1 MIYSILIVSII
12 FYLERRIPCRNFIKN
27 LPKLARNLLSKICAE
42 LFGFIKKNINSPDF
56 IHRHRQKPTDF
67 SRKRKLPAHTL
78 IAFLLSLL
86 RGSYQN
92 ELDRFFNT
100 LNRSDTI
107 KRVVSKAAFTKA
119 RSKLKYQAFI
129 ELNHKINQF
138 FEKHFK
144 LKTWLD
150 FRLLALD
157 GSTIRLPHTED
168 IQNYFGV
175 WKVRQGRPSPM
186 ARLSQLFDPLNK
198 ITVDAII
205 SPKSQGER
213 QLAAN
218 HLLQLMPND
227 LLLLDR
233 GYPAWWLF
241 ALILSMNAQFCARI
255 SKKWKIV
262 RSFLASG
269 EKQRIIL
276 LTIPNTSVKQVN
288 ALGLDRKPLKLRLV
302 RLGSDDHPL
311 VLITSLI
318 DTDKYPYELL
328 SDLYHLRWPVEEDYK
343 AAKCR
348 IELENFSGKSAAS
361 VYQDFHAKVVMKN
374 IVSMLA
380 LPVNDML
387 AKDSNS
393 TRKYDYQVNFTQA
406 LATAKN
412 LMPLLFQRSKHKIK
426 LIIEALFELLANT
439 IEPIRPGRKYPR
451 NHRASSRKYFTNY
464 KPIA

>member
-1 MIYSILIVSII
+1 MVYSLSILLPI
-12 FYLERRIPCRNFIKN
+12 FNLERSTPCRNCIKN
-27 LPKLARNLLSKICAE
+27 LSQLARNLLSKICAE
-42 LFGFIKKNINSPDF
+42 LFGFITNIINSPDF

-78 IAFLLSLL
+78 IAFLLSFL

-92 ELDRFFNT
+92 ELDRFFYT

-119 RSKLKYQAFI
+119 RMKLKYQAFI
-129 ELNHKINQF
+129 ELNHKLNQF
-138 FEKHFK
+138 FERRFK
-144 LKTWLD
+144 LKTWRN

-157 GSTIRLPHTED
+157 GSTIRLPHTKD
-168 IQNYFGV
+168 IQNQFGV
-175 WKVRQGRPSPM
+175 WKARQGRPSPM

-218 HLLQLMPND
+218 HLLHLMPND

-241 ALILSMNAQFCARI
+241 ALILSMDAQFCARI

-262 RSFLASG
+262 QSFLASG
-269 EKQRIIL
+269 EKQRIVL
-276 LTIPNTSVKQVN
+276 LTIPNTSVKHAN
-288 ALGLDRKPLKLRLV
+288 DLGLDRQPLKLRLV
-302 RLGSDDHPL
+302 RLGSEDKPV

-318 DTDKYPYELL
+318 DMDKYPYELF

-374 IVSMLA
+374 IVSILA

-387 AKDSNS
+387 AKDKNT

-412 LMPLLFQRSKHKIK
+412 LMPLLFQRSKRKIK
-426 LIIEALFELLANT
+426 LIVESLFELFANT
-439 IEPIRPGRKYPR
+439 TEPIRPGRKYPR
-451 NHRASSRKYFTNY
+451 NHRVSSRKFYTNY
-464 KPIA
+464 KPIS

>member
-1 MIYSILIVSII
+1 L
-12 FYLERRIPCRNFIKN
+12 IKN
-27 LPKLARNLLSKICAE
+27 ISRLAQNLLSKICAE
-42 LFGFIKKNINSPDF
+42 LFGFIKQIINSPDF

-67 SRKRKLPAHTL
+67 SRKRKLPAQAL
-78 IAFLLSLL
+78 ITFLLSFL

-92 ELDRFFNT
+92 ELDRFFNI
-100 LNRSDTI
+100 LNQSETI
-107 KRVVSKAAFTKA
+107 KRVVSKAAFSKA
-119 RSKLKYQAFI
+119 RMKLKYQAFI
-129 ELNHKINQF
+129 ELNHKLNQF
-138 FEKHFK
+138 FEKHFR
-144 LKTWLD
+144 LKTWRD
-150 FRLLALD
+150 FRLLTID
-157 GSTIRLPHTED
+157 GSTIRLPHTEN
-168 IQNYFGV
+168 IQNHFRA

-186 ARLSQLFDPLNK
+186 ARLSQLFDPLNI

-213 QLAAN
+213 QLATN
-218 HLLQLMPND
+218 HLLHLMPND

-241 ALILSMNAQFCARI
+241 ALILSMDAQFCARI

-262 RSFLASG
+262 RSFFDSG
-269 EKQRIIL
+269 EKQRIVF
-276 LTIPNTSVKQVN
+276 LTIPNTSVRQAN
-288 ALGLDRKPLKLRLV
+288 ELGLKRKPLKLRLV
-302 RLGSDDHPL
+302 RLGSDDNPI

-318 DTDKYPYELL
+318 DTVNYPYSQL

-343 AAKCR
+343 VAKSR

-374 IVSMLA
+374 IVSKLA

-387 AKDSNS
+387 AQDEST

-412 LMPLLFQRSKHKIK
+412 LMPLLFQRSKRKIK
-426 LIIEALFELLANT
+426 LIIDALFELLANT

-451 NHRASSRKYFTNY
+451 THRVSSRKFYTKY
-464 KPIA
+464 KPIS

>member
-1 MIYSILIVSII
+1 MVYSLSILLAILK
-12 FYLERRIPCRNFIKN
+12 LERSTQCRNFIKN
-27 LPKLARNLLSKICAE
+27 LSQLARNLLSKICAE
-42 LFGFIKKNINSPDF
+42 LFGFIKQIITSPDF
-56 IHRHRQKPTDF
+56 IHRHRQNPTDF

-78 IAFLLSLL
+78 IAFLLSFL

-92 ELDRFFNT
+92 ELDRFFYT

-119 RSKLKYQAFI
+119 RMKLKYQAFI
-129 ELNHKINQF
+129 ELNHKLNQF
-138 FEKHFK
+138 FERRFK
-144 LKTWLD
+144 LKTWNN

-157 GSTIRLPHTED
+157 GSTIRLPHTKD
-168 IQNYFGV
+168 IQNHFGV
-175 WKVRQGRPSPM
+175 WKARQGRPSPM

-205 SPKSQGER
+205 SPKIQGER
-213 QLAAN
+213 QLATN
-218 HLLQLMPND
+218 HLLHLMPND

-241 ALILSMNAQFCARI
+241 ALILSMDAQFCARI

-262 RSFLASG
+262 QSFLASG
-269 EKQRIIL
+269 EKQRIVL

-288 ALGLDRKPLKLRLV
+288 DLGLDRQPLKLRLV
-302 RLGSDDHPL
+302 RLGSEDKPV

-318 DTDKYPYELL
+318 DTDKYPYEQL
-328 SDLYHLRWPVEEDYK
+328 SGLYHLRWPVEEDYK
-343 AAKCR
+343 VAKCR

-374 IVSMLA
+374 IVSILA

-387 AKDSNS
+387 AKDTHA
-393 TRKYDYQVNFTQA
+393 TRKYDHQVNFTQA

-412 LMPLLFQRSKHKIK
+412 LMPLLFQRSKRKIK
-426 LIIEALFELLANT
+426 LIIESLFELFVNT
-439 IEPIRPGRKYPR
+439 TESIRPGRKYPR
-451 NHRASSRKYFTNY
+451 KHRVSSRKFYTNY
-464 KPIA
+464 KPIS

>member
-1 MIYSILIVSII
+1 MVYSLSILIAILK
-12 FYLERRIPCRNFIKN
+12 LERSTPCRNFIKN
-27 LPKLARNLLSKICAE
+27 LSQLARNLLSKICAE
-42 LFGFIKKNINSPDF
+42 LFRFIKQIINSTDF

-67 SRKRKLPAHTL
+67 SRNRKLPAQTL
-78 IAFLLSLL
+78 IAFLLSFL

-92 ELDRFFNT
+92 ELDRFFYT

-119 RSKLKYQAFI
+119 RMKLKYQAFI
-129 ELNHKINQF
+129 ELNHKLNQF
-138 FEKHFK
+138 FERRFK
-144 LKTWLD
+144 LKTWYD

-168 IQNYFGV
+168 IQNHFGV

-218 HLLQLMPND
+218 HLLHLMPND

-241 ALILSMNAQFCARI
+241 ALILSMDAQFCARI

-262 RSFLASG
+262 QSFLASG
-269 EKQRIIL
+269 EKQRIVL
-276 LTIPNTSVKQVN
+276 MTIPNTSVKQAN
-288 ALGLDRKPLKLRLV
+288 DLGLGRQPLKLRLV
-302 RLGSDDHPL
+302 RLGSEDKPV

-348 IELENFSGKSAAS
+348 IELENFSGKSAVS

-374 IVSMLA
+374 IVSILA
-380 LPVNDML
+380 LPVNDSL
-387 AKDSNS
+387 ATDTSS
-393 TRKYDYQVNFTQA
+393 TRKYDHQVNFTQA

-412 LMPLLFQRSKHKIK
+412 LWPLLFQRSKRKIM
-426 LIIEALFELLANT
+426 LIIESLFELFANT
-439 IEPIRPGRKYPR
+439 TEPIRPGRKYPR
-451 NHRASSRKYFTNY
+451 KHRVSSRKFYTNY
-464 KPIA
+464 KPIS

>member
-1 MIYSILIVSII
+1 MVYSLSII
-12 FYLERRIPCRNFIKN
+12 SAILNYERSIPCRNFIKN
-27 LPKLARNLLSKICAE
+27 LSQLARNLLSKICAE
-42 LFGFIKKNINSPDF
+42 LFGFIKQIITSPDF

-67 SRKRKLPAHTL
+67 SRKRKLPAHAL
-78 IAFLLSLL
+78 IAFLLSFL

-92 ELDRFFNT
+92 ELDRYFNI
-100 LNRSDTI
+100 LNRSETI

-119 RSKLKYQAFI
+119 RMKLKYQAFI
-129 ELNHKINQF
+129 ELNHKLNQF
-138 FEKHFK
+138 FENHFR
-144 LKTWLD
+144 LKTWRD
-150 FRLLALD
+150 FRLLAID

-168 IQNYFGV
+168 IQNHFGV

-218 HLLQLMPND
+218 HLLHLMPND

-241 ALILSMNAQFCARI
+241 ALILSMDAQFCARI
-255 SKKWKIV
+255 SNKWKIV

-276 LTIPNTSVKQVN
+276 LTIPNTSVKQAN
-288 ALGLDRKPLKLRLV
+288 DLGLDRQPLKLRLV
-302 RLGSDDHPL
+302 RIGSEDKPV

-318 DTDKYPYELL
+318 DTVKYPYEQL

-343 AAKCR
+343 VAKCR

-374 IVSMLA
+374 IVSILA

-387 AKDSNS
+387 AKDTNAI
-393 TRKYDYQVNFTQA
+393 RKYDYQVNFTQA

-412 LMPLLFQRSKHKIK
+412 LMPLLFQRSKRKIK

-439 IEPIRPGRKYPR
+439 IEPIRPGRNYPR
-451 NHRASSRKYFTNY
+451 KHRVSSRKFYTNY
-464 KPIA
+464 KPIS

>member
-1 MIYSILIVSII
+1 MVYLFSIISSI
-12 FYLERRIPCRNFIKN
+12 FYLERSTPCRKFIKI
-27 LPKLARNLLSKICAE
+27 LSQLARNLLSKICAE
-42 LFGFIKKNINSPDF
+42 LFGFIKKIISSPDF
-56 IHRHRQKPTDF
+56 IHRHRQNPTDF
-67 SRKRKLPAHTL
+67 SRKRKLPALTL
-78 IAFLLSLL
+78 ITFLLSFL

-92 ELDRFFNT
+92 ELDRFFNI

-107 KRVVSKAAFTKA
+107 KRVVSKAAFSKA
-119 RSKLKYQAFI
+119 RMKLKYQAFI
-129 ELNHKINQF
+129 ELNHKLNQF
-138 FEKHFK
+138 FENHFR
-144 LKTWLD
+144 LKTWRD
-150 FRLLALD
+150 FRLLAVD
-157 GSTIRLPHTED
+157 GSTVRLPHTED
-168 IQNYFGV
+168 IQNHFGV
-175 WKVRQGRPSPM
+175 WTARQGRACPM

-218 HLLQLMPND
+218 HLLHLMPND

-241 ALILSMNAQFCARI
+241 ALILSMDAQFCARI

-262 RSFLASG
+262 QSFLASG
-269 EKQRIIL
+269 EKQRIVW
-276 LTIPNTSVKQVN
+276 LTIPNTSVKPAN
-288 ALGLDRKPLKLRLV
+288 DLGLDRQPLKLRLV
-302 RLGSDDHPL
+302 RLGSEDKPV

-318 DTDKYPYELL
+318 DTHKYPYELL

-374 IVSMLA
+374 IVSILA

-387 AKDSNS
+387 AKDTNA
-393 TRKYDYQVNFTQA
+393 TRKYDYQVNFTHA

-412 LMPLLFQRSKHKIK
+412 LMPLLFQRSKRKIK
-426 LIIEALFELLANT
+426 LIIDSLFKLFDNT
-439 IEPIRPGRKYPR
+439 TEPIRPGRKYPR
-451 NHRASSRKYFTNY
+451 KHRVSSRKFYTNY
-464 KPIA
+464 KPIS

>member
-1 MIYSILIVSII
+1 
-12 FYLERRIPCRNFIKN
+12 
-27 LPKLARNLLSKICAE
+27 LARNLLSKICAE
-42 LFGFIKKNINSPDF
+42 LFGFIKKIINSPDF
-56 IHRHRQKPTDF
+56 IHRNRQKTTDF
-67 SRKRKLPAHTL
+67 SRNRKLPAHAL
-78 IAFLLSLL
+78 IAFLLSFL

-92 ELDRFFNT
+92 ELDRFFNI
-100 LNRSDTI
+100 LQRSDTI
-107 KRVVSKAAFTKA
+107 KRVVSKAAFSKA
-119 RSKLKYQAFI
+119 RMKLKYQAFI
-129 ELNHKINQF
+129 ELNHKLNQF
-138 FEKHFK
+138 FEKRFR
-144 LKTWLD
+144 LKTWRDL
-150 FRLLALD
+150 RLLALD
-157 GSTIRLPHTED
+157 GSTIRLPHSED
-168 IQNYFGV
+168 IQNHFGV
-175 WKVRQGRPSPM
+175 WRSRQGRPSPM

-218 HLLQLMPND
+218 HLLHLMPND

-241 ALILSMNAQFCARI
+241 ALILSMDAQFCARI

-262 RSFLASG
+262 QSFLASG

-276 LTIPNTSVKQVN
+276 LTIPNTSVKQ
-288 ALGLDRKPLKLRLV
+288 AIDLGLDRKPLTLRLV
-302 RLGSDDHPL
+302 RLGSEDNPL
-311 VLITSLI
+311 VLITSL
-318 DTDKYPYELL
+318 TDMVKYPYLQL
-328 SDLYHLRWPVEEDYK
+328 SDLYHLRWPIEEDYK
-343 AAKCR
+343 VAKSR

-374 IVSMLA
+374 IVSILA

-387 AKDSNS
+387 AKDTS

-412 LMPLLFQRSKHKIK
+412 LMPLLFQRSKRKIK

-439 IEPIRPGRKYPR
+439 IEPIRPGRNYPR
-451 NHRASSRKYFTNY
+451 KHRVSSRKFYMNY
-464 KPIA
+464 KPIS

>member
-1 MIYSILIVSII
+1 MVYSFLIISTISNH
-12 FYLERRIPCRNFIKN
+12 ERSKPCRKFIKN
-27 LPKLARNLLSKICAE
+27 LSQLARNLLSKICAE
-42 LFGFIKKNINSPDF
+42 LFRFINNIINSSDF

-67 SRKRKLPAHTL
+67 CRKRKLPAQTL

-86 RGSYQN
+86 RGSYQS
-92 ELDRFFNT
+92 ELNRFFNI
-100 LNRSDTI
+100 LNPSDTV
-107 KRVVSKAAFTKA
+107 KRVVSKAAFSKA
-119 RSKLKYQAFI
+119 RMKLKYQAFI

-138 FEKHFK
+138 FENHFK
-144 LKTWLD
+144 LKTWSG

-168 IQNYFGV
+168 IENHFGA
-175 WKVRQGRPSPM
+175 WKVRQGRSSPM

-198 ITVDAII
+198 ITVDATI

-218 HLLQLMPND
+218 HLLHLMPND

-262 RSFLASG
+262 QTFLASG

-276 LTIPNTSVKQVN
+276 LTIANTSRKQ
-288 ALGLDRKPLKLRLV
+288 AKDLGLDPKPLKLRLV
-302 RLGSDDHPL
+302 RLGSDDNPVL
-311 VLITSLI
+311 LITSLI
-318 DTDKYPYELL
+318 DTDRYPYQQL

-343 AAKCR
+343 VAKCR

-361 VYQDFHAKVVMKN
+361 VYQDFHAKVMMKN
-374 IVSMLA
+374 IVSILA
-380 LPVNDML
+380 LPVNDKL
-387 AKDSNS
+387 AKDTTT

-412 LMPLLFQRSKHKIK
+412 LMPLLFQRSKRKIK
-426 LIIEALFELLANT
+426 LIIESLFELLENT

-451 NHRASSRKYFTNY
+451 KHRVSSRKFYSNY
-464 KPIA
+464 KPIS